1 MLPAICAAASRP
13 LSRLRTART
22 TWAPAAAS
30 AVAAARPMPLLAPVT
45 MTVVPV
51 MSGMLEVEKVV
62 MGNNVDADHNVVKSN
77 FVR

>member
-1 MLPAICAAASRP
+1 
-13 LSRLRTART
+13 
-22 TWAPAAAS
+22 
-30 AVAAARPMPLLAPVT
+30 MPLLPPVT

-62 MGNNVDADHNVVKSN
+62 MDNNVDADHNVVKDN

>member
-1 MLPAICAAASRP
+1 
-13 LSRLRTART
+13 
-22 TWAPAAAS
+22 
-30 AVAAARPMPLLAPVT
+30 VAAARPMPLLAPVT

-62 MGNNVDADHNVVKSN
+62 MDNNVDADHNVVKDN